1 MTAHHSGTAG
11 HSCEESKG
19 DESVSIGANVSVI
32 TIGAIL
38 AFAVRVRMQVL
49 SVHTV
54 GAVLMAVGLVG
65 LVMQIR
71 ALARQRE
78 LTSVQAAQPAEAV
91 LVRPQVIPGSTADPV
106 ARAESPYQSVEEY
119 EGNEW

>member
-1 MTAHHSGTAG
+1 M
-11 HSCEESKG
+11 
-19 DESVSIGANVSVI
+19 SIGANVSVI
-32 TIGAIL
+32 TVGAVL

-65 LVMQIR
+65 LIMQIR

-78 LTSVQAAQPAEAV
+78 LTPVQVQQPADAV
-91 LVRPQVIPGSTADPV
+91 LVRPGGSPRPYGTSGTTADPV
-106 ARAESPYQSVEEY
+106 EPAESPYQSREEY

>member
-1 MTAHHSGTAG
+1 M
-11 HSCEESKG
+11 
-19 DESVSIGANVSVI
+19 SIGANVSVI

-49 SVHTV
+49 SLHTA
-54 GAVLMAVGLVG
+54 GAVLMAVGVVG
-65 LVMQIR
+65 LILQIR
-71 ALARQRE
+71 ALSRQRE

-91 LVRPQVIPGSTADPV
+91 LVRSAGPARVHGFPGSTADPV
-106 ARAESPYQSVEEY
+106 APAESPYRSVQEY

>member
-1 MTAHHSGTAG
+1 M
-11 HSCEESKG
+11 
-19 DESVSIGANVSVI
+19 SIGANVSVI
-32 TIGAIL
+32 TVGAIF

-49 SVHTV
+49 SLHTA

-65 LVMQIR
+65 LVMQLR

-78 LTSVQAAQPAEAV
+78 LTAAAVRQPPSGV
-91 LVRPQVIPGSTADPV
+91 LVRPLGAPQPPVIPGSTADPLPPE
-106 ARAESPYQSVEEY
+106 ESPYQSVEEY

>member
-1 MTAHHSGTAG
+1 M
-11 HSCEESKG
+11 
-19 DESVSIGANVSVI
+19 SIGANVSVI
-32 TIGAIL
+32 TVGAIL

-54 GAVLMAVGLVG
+54 GAVLMAVGVVG
-65 LVMQIR
+65 LIMQLR

-78 LTSVQAAQPAEAV
+78 LTPVRFQQPAGAV
-91 LVRPQVIPGSTADPV
+91 LVRPNGAPRPTHVISGSTADPLPPG
-106 ARAESPYQSVEEY
+106 ESPYQSVEQY